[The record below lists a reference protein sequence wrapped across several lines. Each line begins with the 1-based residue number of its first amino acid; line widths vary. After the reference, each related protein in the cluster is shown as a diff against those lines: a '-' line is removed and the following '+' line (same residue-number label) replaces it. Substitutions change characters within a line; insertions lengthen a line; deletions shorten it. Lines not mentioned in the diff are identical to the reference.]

1 MTHADR
7 TKRYVKGI
15 MVMIL
20 AGLLAVGCEEEIPPV
35 TVRSDL
41 PNQQFSDARIV
52 ITEKGVTSAIV
63 SAKHVNVFEDRNYTV
78 VNDSI
83 SIQFFN
89 KEGKRASTLTAR
101 HGEVWGLYEQVDS
114 LKATGDVVIVSDE
127 RNAKMETQDIRW
139 IAATHKIFSDSKV
152 RLSTEDA
159 VEEGTGFEASDDLK
173 TYTMKNVTGEITREE
188 LTIPER

>member
-1 MTHADR
+1 MPFTDSTEKNTRCIAFL
-7 TKRYVKGI
+7 
-15 MVMIL
+15 IL
-20 AGLLAVGCEEEIPPV
+20 AGLLAMGCEEEKPPV

-63 SAKHVNVFEDRNYTV
+63 SAKHVDVFEDRNYTV

-101 HGEVWGLYEQVDS
+101 HGEVWGLFEQVDS

-139 IAATHKIFSDSKV
+139 IAASHKIFSDSRV

-159 VEEGTGFEASDDLK
+159 VEEGIGFEASDDLK

-188 LTIPER
+188 LAIPER